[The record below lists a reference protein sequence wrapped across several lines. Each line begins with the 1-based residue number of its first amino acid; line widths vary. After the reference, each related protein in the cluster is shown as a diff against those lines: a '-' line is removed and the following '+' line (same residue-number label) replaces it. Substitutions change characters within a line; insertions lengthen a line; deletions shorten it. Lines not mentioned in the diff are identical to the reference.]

1 MRGGKKMMFGRDIKN
16 NWNFINDD
24 LETVSNKLNLAQ
36 AIINRLNTDLGF
48 YDWCYTQYG
57 GNLSNVFGMK
67 NNSNTLEYLR
77 IEIESTLQQDPRIRV
92 VNANCSKEDSKTVSV
107 ELNVLTIGSDE
118 IVTINLIIQD
128 DLKVQINKEAK

>member
-1 MRGGKKMMFGRDIKN
+1 MRGGRKMMFGRDIKN
-16 NWNFINDD
+16 NWNFINGD
-24 LETVSNKLNLAQ
+24 LETVSDKLNLAQ

-77 IEIESTLQQDPRIRV
+77 IEIESTVQQDPRIRE
-92 VNANCSKEDSKTVSV
+92 VNANCSKEDSKTVGV

>member
-1 MRGGKKMMFGRDIKN
+1 MRGGRKMMLGRDIKN
-16 NWNFINDD
+16 NWNFINGD
-24 LETVSNKLNLAQ
+24 LETVSDKLNLAQ

-92 VNANCSKEDSKTVSV
+92 VNANCSKEDSKTVGV
-107 ELNVLTIGSDE
+107 ELNVLTISSDE

>member
-1 MRGGKKMMFGRDIKN
+1 MRGGRKMMFGRDIKN
-16 NWNFINDD
+16 NWNFINGD
-24 LETVSNKLNLAQ
+24 LETVSDKLNLAQ

-77 IEIESTLQQDPRIRV
+77 IEIESTVQQDPRIRV
-92 VNANCSKEDSKTVSV
+92 VNANCSKEDSKTVGV

>member
-1 MRGGKKMMFGRDIKN
+1 MRGGRKMMFGRDIKN
-16 NWNFINDD
+16 NWNFINGD
-24 LETVSNKLNLAQ
+24 LEIVSDKLNLAQ

-92 VNANCSKEDSKTVSV
+92 VNANCSKEDSKTVGV

>member
-1 MRGGKKMMFGRDIKN
+1 MRGGRKMMLGRDIKN
-16 NWNFINDD
+16 NWNFINGD
-24 LETVSNKLNLAQ
+24 LETVSDKLNLAQ

-92 VNANCSKEDSKTVSV
+92 VNANCSKEDSKTVGV

>member
-1 MRGGKKMMFGRDIKN
+1 MRGGRKMMFGRDIKN

-24 LETVSNKLNLAQ
+24 LEIVSDKLNLAQ

-92 VNANCSKEDSKTVSV
+92 VNANCSKEDSKTVGV

>member
-1 MRGGKKMMFGRDIKN
+1 MMFGRDIKN
-16 NWNFINDD
+16 NWNFINGD
-24 LETVSNKLNLAQ
+24 LETVSDKLNLAQ

-48 YDWCYTQYG
+48 YDWCYNQYG

-77 IEIESTLQQDPRIRV
+77 IEIESTVQQDPRIRV
-92 VNANCSKEDSKTVSV
+92 VNANCSKEDSKTVGV